1 MIQTESKVGIV
12 VPTLGTRPEYL
23 KLCLQS
29 IRDAG
34 QAHICLVAPKDF
46 DANALQSIGLVDQL
60 VQESGDGLAEA
71 INLGI
76 SSLPKSIQY
85 VNWLGDDDFLMANT
99 LEIASGFLDRENG
112 TVAVFGPCDYIDD
125 SGARIWTNRSGSWA
139 KAILRFGPDL
149 IPQPGALLRRTAFE
163 EIGGLSRAYGWAFD
177 FDMFIK
183 MSKVGKLSYIPHTL
197 AAFRWHPDSLSVGQ
211 RELSINEASQV
222 RKSHLPSPL
231 RVISELWEL
240 PTRRLTAWAGK
251 RVSKL
256 ASNRGSA

>member
-1 MIQTESKVGIV
+1 
-12 VPTLGTRPEYL
+12 
-23 KLCLQS
+23 
-29 IRDAG
+29 
-34 QAHICLVAPKDF
+34 
-46 DANALQSIGLVDQL
+46 
-60 VQESGDGLAEA
+60 LAEA